1 MKILADPSIR
11 RLFVELAGAAAA
23 FMILAGMA
31 ALFFPAGAVLW
42 VWLAALCMAGV
53 MAAALWQYFQKQN
66 RVMEQAVSVI
76 SEWTTGDGDARIP
89 CDEEG
94 ELNRLF
100 QEVNALAAIL
110 NAHTE
115 QEGKSRQFL
124 KETLSD
130 ISHQLKTPLAAL
142 NIYNGILQQE
152 PVDPET
158 VKEFTSLSE
167 QELDRI
173 QRLVQDLLTIA
184 RLDAGTMAWEKRTFP
199 VSWLMEQVGRRF
211 AFQARQQ
218 EKNLSFSGGEEI
230 TLYGDPHWLNEA
242 VSNLVKNALEHTRP
256 GDAIHVSWST
266 FGSVVQI
273 QVRDNGSGI
282 HPEDLP
288 YIFKRFYRS
297 RFSQDT
303 QGVGLG
309 LPLAK
314 AIVEAHSGTIEAES
328 EPGEGTLFT
337 LDFLIPTKL

>member
-1 MKILADPSIR
+1 MKILADLSIR
-11 RLFVELAGAAAA
+11 RLFVELAGAVAGFTALTGI
-23 FMILAGMA
+23 FSLA
-31 ALFFPAGAVLW
+31 FPAGSVFWIWLMAV
-42 VWLAALCMAGV
+42 CMAGL
-53 MAAALWQYFQKQN
+53 MTASLWKYFCARN
-66 RVMEQAVSVI
+66 REMEQAVSII
-76 SEWTTGDGDARIP
+76 SDWTAGVRDARIP

-100 QEVNALAAIL
+100 QEVNVLAAIL

-152 PVDPET
+152 AVDPET
-158 VKEFTSLSE
+158 VKEFTSRSE

-173 QRLVQDLLTIA
+173 ERLVQDLLTIA
-184 RLDAGTMAWEKRTFP
+184 RLDAGTMAWEKRIFP
-199 VSWLMEQVGRRF
+199 VAELMDQVRRRF
-211 AFQARQQ
+211 DFQARLQKK
-218 EKNLSFSGGEEI
+218 ELVFSGGEEI
-230 TLYGDPHWLNEA
+230 QLYGDPHWLNEA
-242 VSNLVKNALEHTRP
+242 VSNLVKNALEHTCP
-256 GDAIHVSWST
+256 GDVIRLSWRI

-314 AIVEAHSGTIEAES
+314 AIVEAHRGTIEAES
-328 EPGEGTLFT
+328 ELDEGTLFT

>member
-1 MKILADPSIR
+1 MKILADRSVR
-11 RLFVELAGAAAA
+11 RLFSELAGAAGG
-23 FMILAGMA
+23 FTLLTGILVL
-31 ALFFPAGAVLW
+31 ALPAGSAFW
-42 VWLAALCMAGV
+42 VWLAAVCMVGV
-53 MAAALWQYFQKQN
+53 IAAALWKYFCVQN
-66 RVMEQAVSVI
+66 RVMEQAVSI
-76 SEWTTGDGDARIP
+76 ITAWTAGERDPRIP
-89 CDEEG
+89 CDDEG

-100 QEVNALAAIL
+100 QEVNSLAAIL

-115 QEGKSRQFL
+115 QEGKARQFL

-152 PVDPET
+152 AADPET
-158 VKEFTSLSE
+158 VREFTSRSE
-167 QELDRI
+167 QGLDRI

-184 RLDAGTMAWEKRTFP
+184 RLDAGTMAWEMRTFP
-199 VSWLMEQVGRRF
+199 VIQLMDQVRRRF
-211 AFQARQQ
+211 DFQARQQ
-218 EKNLSFSGGEEI
+218 EKTLTFSGGEEI

-256 GDAIHVSWST
+256 GNAIHLSWRT

-273 QVRDNGSGI
+273 RVRDNGSGI
-282 HPEDLP
+282 HLEDLP

-328 EPGEGTLFT
+328 DPGEGALFT

>member
-1 MKILADPSIR
+1 MKILADQTIR
-11 RLFVELAGAAAA
+11 RLFVRVLIAVGGFTLLAGLLV
-23 FMILAGMA
+23 MI
-31 ALFFPAGAVLW
+31 FPAGGALW
-42 VWLAALCMAGV
+42 SWLASVCMAGV
-53 MAAALWQYFQKQN
+53 IVALLWKYFCTQN
-66 RVMEQAVSVI
+66 QVMEQAVSVI
-76 SEWTTGDGDARIP
+76 SDWTTGDRNARIP

-115 QEGKSRQFL
+115 EEGKARQFL

-152 PVDPET
+152 TVDPNT

-173 QRLVQDLLTIA
+173 ERLVQNLLIIA
-184 RLDAGTMAWEKRTFP
+184 RLDAGTMTWEKSTFP
-199 VSWLMEQVGRRF
+199 VAALMGQVRRRF
-211 AFQARQQ
+211 AFQAQQQ
-218 EKNLSFSGGEEI
+218 EKMLIFFGEEEI
-230 TLYGDPHWLNEA
+230 NLYGDPHWLNEA
-242 VSNLVKNALEHTRP
+242 VSNLVKNALEHTHA
-256 GDAIHVSWST
+256 GDAIKISWHS
-266 FGSVVQI
+266 FGSMVQI
-273 QVRDNGSGI
+273 QIRDNGSGI

-314 AIVEAHSGTIEAES
+314 AIVEAHSGTIEVES
-328 EPGEGTLFT
+328 EPDEGTLFT